1 MSNSNNKQPL
11 DLTDSLPVDTGG
23 LNMEDRV
30 GQVNALKAEEL
41 QNQMEQDYD
50 DFDPSIADMPSI
62 RSEQAC
68 ISLIKHPAPGK
79 GLGIPKIKKPVA
91 PRIPS
96 QNDSLDIPAS
106 SGTCQVL

>member
-1 MSNSNNKQPL
+1 MSNNNNKQPL

-23 LNMEDRV
+23 LNTEDRV

-41 QNQMEQDYD
+41 QNQKTWHNL
-50 DFDPSIADMPSI
+50 SCL
-62 RSEQAC
+62 R
-68 ISLIKHPAPGK
+68 KHPALGK

-106 SGTCQVL
+106 SSGTCQVM

>member
-30 GQVNALKAEEL
+30 GQAEEP

-50 DFDPSIADMPSI
+50 DFDPSIADKPI
-62 RSEQAC
+62 IISEQAC
-68 ISLIKHPAPGK
+68 ICLRKHPAPGK

-106 SGTCQVL
+106 SGTCQVM

>member
-1 MSNSNNKQPL
+1 MSNNNNKQPL

-23 LNMEDRV
+23 LNTEDRV

-41 QNQMEQDYD
+41 QNQMEQDIHD
-50 DFDPSIADMPSI
+50 V
-62 RSEQAC
+62 EC
-68 ISLIKHPAPGK
+68 INLRKHPAPGK

-106 SGTCQVL
+106 SSGTCQVM

>member
-1 MSNSNNKQPL
+1 MSNNNNKQPL

-23 LNMEDRV
+23 LNTEDRV

-41 QNQMEQDYD
+41 QNQKTW
-50 DFDPSIADMPSI
+50 IGH
-62 RSEQAC
+62 
-68 ISLIKHPAPGK
+68 SLTKHLARGNE
-79 GLGIPKIKKPVA
+79 LGIPKIKKPVA

-96 QNDSLDIPAS
+96 QSVEAASSITDVKLRKKNDSSLDIPAS